1 MEDDLEEEFSCVVA
15 EEDNFEDCLDT
26 LLRRFNVKKF
36 IGLYSLDG
44 YKLDSMMTCPKPMAK
59 IMLSMGL
66 NHLGKGD

>member
-1 MEDDLEEEFSCVVA
+1 MEDNLEEEFSCVVG

-59 IMLSMGL
+59 VMIDMAQKHIAEEL
-66 NHLGKGD
+66 

>member
-1 MEDDLEEEFSCVVA
+1 MDDNLEEEFSCVVG

-59 IMLSMGL
+59 VMIDMAQK
-66 NHLGKGD
+66 HLAEEL

>member
-1 MEDDLEEEFSCVVA
+1 MEDNLEEEFSCVVA
-15 EEDNFEDCLDT
+15 EEEDFEDCLDT

-59 IMLSMGL
+59 VMIDMAQK
-66 NHLGKGD
+66 HLAEEL